1 MTDRSCWD
9 AVGKSV
15 PSLTF
20 YNLSSDKRARIL
32 DAALDEF
39 ASQPYHSVSINR
51 IVKAAGIAKGS
62 FYQYFEGIV
71 DLYRH
76 LVFEYGAEQKMA
88 SMQAAGAPPH
98 PDDLFATLAWYG
110 MQGLQ
115 FGITHPRLAAASAHI
130 RHPSSDAELQALHE
144 ELRLRSRA
152 GLRAILLRGV
162 ASGEIR
168 GDLNL
173 ETAVVFADVILRIG
187 LDEVFVHHF
196 GLDALQL
203 CSRPEISSTISSDAL
218 QEAVSSVIELMRRG
232 LGDTTNASTA
242 WDFAQIASG
251 FGGSR

>member
-1 MTDRSCWD
+1 M
-9 AVGKSV
+9 

-20 YNLSSDKRARIL
+20 YNLPADKRARIV

-39 ASQPYHSVSINR
+39 AGQPYHSVSVNR
-51 IVKAAGIAKGS
+51 IVRAAGIAKGS

-71 DLYRH
+71 DLYRY

-88 SMQAAGAPPH
+88 YMQAAGAPPH

-115 FGITHPRLAAASAHI
+115 FGLAHPRLAAASAHI
-130 RHPSSDAELQALHE
+130 RHPSSDVELHALHE

-152 GLRAILLRGV
+152 GLRSILLRGV
-162 ASGEIR
+162 ASGEVR
-168 GDLNL
+168 SNLDL
-173 ETAVVFADVILRIG
+173 ETAVVYADVILRIG

-203 CSRPEISSTISSDAL
+203 CSRPDVSSTLSINEL
-218 QEAVSSVIELMRRG
+218 QEAVFAVIDLMRRG
-232 LGDTTNASTA
+232 LGDVSHASSS
-242 WDFAQIASG
+242 WDLAQLAAG
-251 FGGSR
+251 FGANR